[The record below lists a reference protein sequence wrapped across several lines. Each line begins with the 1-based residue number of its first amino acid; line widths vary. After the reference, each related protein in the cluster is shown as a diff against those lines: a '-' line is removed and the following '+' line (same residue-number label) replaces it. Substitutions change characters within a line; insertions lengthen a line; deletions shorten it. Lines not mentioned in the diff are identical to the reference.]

1 MDRITSPYLRR
12 SSVRLLLLTSMALS
26 CTPSSAPPPAETPG
40 PAVKTAG
47 PLETTAVSPEQL
59 EQFRSLGYL
68 STRGLPRLGAGQ
80 GVKLLD
86 RTRAYPGYTL
96 VVFAGSCECQLLSLE
111 GEVVRS
117 WKDAPCHRWEH
128 AELLPDGDL
137 VVVGARLDESEVEDP
152 IDSGRYLM
160 RLSWNGDVLWRTEL
174 NAHHDVSLTPDG
186 RLLTLVL
193 VRRRIPA
200 IDPDHDVADDQ
211 LTLLTQDG
219 KVVESI
225 SLYDL
230 LAAAAFPFQKSEG
243 RRDGRSNLIDLL
255 HCNAARW
262 NRFPELAVR
271 GPLYGRDTVL
281 VTSRHQDEIFII
293 DWKRRELVWHWGRGV
308 VSGPH
313 EASLTSNGSIL
324 LFDNGLVRAS
334 SRVIELD
341 PASPAALRQ
350 FAPGNSRFFDRVMGS
365 CQRLPNGNTLIVHSE
380 GGAAFELTPEGQ
392 PAWSYAGT
400 KQTPDGHRV
409 KLIRMRRIPSALID
423 KILQRRGGDARDRA
437 RHEGLAGS

>member
-1 MDRITSPYLRR
+1 MTPTAPGSRPAGLELA
-12 SSVRLLLLTSMALS
+12 LLLLAALAAS
-26 CTPSSAPPPAETPG
+26 CGRPSAPPPAPAAAPAATP
-40 PAVKTAG
+40 AG
-47 PLETTAVSPEQL
+47 PRETTEVSPEQL

-86 RTRAYPGYTL
+86 RALASPGYTL

-137 VVVGARLDESEVEDP
+137 VVVGARLDESAVEDP
-152 IDSGRYLM
+152 TDSGRYLM
-160 RLSWNGDVLWRTEL
+160 RLSWNGDVRWRNEM

-186 RLLTLVL
+186 SLLTLVL
-193 VRRRIPA
+193 ARRRIPA

-211 LTLLTQDG
+211 LTLLTPDG
-219 KVVESI
+219 KVVESL

-230 LAAAAFPFQKSEG
+230 LAAAKFPFQQAGG
-243 RRDGRSNLIDLL
+243 RREGGRQIIDLL

-262 NRFPELAVR
+262 NLYPELAVR

-281 VTSRHQDEIFII
+281 VTSRHQDVIFIV

-308 VSGPH
+308 LSGPH
-313 EASLTSNGSIL
+313 EASLTSTGNIL
-324 LFDNGLVRAS
+324 LFDNGLVRES

-341 PASPAALRQ
+341 PASPATLRQ
-350 FAPGNSRFFDRVMGS
+350 FAPRNSRFFDRVMGS

-380 GGAAFELTPEGQ
+380 GGAAFELTPDGR
-392 PAWSYAGT
+392 PAWSYTGT
-400 KQTPDGHRV
+400 EQTPDGHRV
-409 KLIRMRRIPSALID
+409 KLIRMRRIPPAAIERVLELHAS
-423 KILQRRGGDARDRA
+423 DASD
-437 RHEGLAGS
+437 AGAPAK

>member
-1 MDRITSPYLRR
+1 MD
-12 SSVRLLLLTSMALS
+12 
-26 CTPSSAPPPAETPG
+26 
-40 PAVKTAG
+40 
-47 PLETTAVSPEQL
+47 TTAKPPQTSEVSPEQL

-68 STRGLPRLGAGQ
+68 STGGLPRLGAGK
-80 GVKLLD
+80 GVTFLD
-86 RTRAYPGYTL
+86 RALASPGYTL

-128 AELLPDGDL
+128 AELLPNGDL
-137 VVVGARLDESEVEDP
+137 TVVGARLDESEVEDP
-152 IDSGRYLM
+152 INSGRYLM
-160 RLSWNGDVLWRTEL
+160 RLSWNGDVMWRNEM

-186 RLLTLVL
+186 KLLTLVL

-200 IDPDHDVADDQ
+200 IDPDHDVADEQ

-219 KVVESI
+219 KVVESL

-230 LAAAAFPFQKSEG
+230 LAAAAFPFLKSGGHRNGG
-243 RRDGRSNLIDLL
+243 RNLIDLL

-262 NRFPELAVR
+262 NRFPDLAVR
-271 GPLYGRDTVL
+271 GLLYGRDTVL
-281 VTSRHQDEIFII
+281 ITSRHQDEILVI

-313 EASLTSNGSIL
+313 EASLTSNGNIL
-324 LFDNGLVRAS
+324 VFDNGLVHQS

-341 PASPAALRQ
+341 PASPTVLRQ
-350 FAPGNSRFFDRVMGS
+350 FAPGTSRFFDRVMGS

-400 KQTPDGHRV
+400 KQTPDGHRAKV
-409 KLIRMRRIPSALID
+409 IRMRRLPPETIER
-423 KILQRRGGDARDRA
+423 ILQRRGADARDRA
-437 RHEGLAGS
+437 QAE